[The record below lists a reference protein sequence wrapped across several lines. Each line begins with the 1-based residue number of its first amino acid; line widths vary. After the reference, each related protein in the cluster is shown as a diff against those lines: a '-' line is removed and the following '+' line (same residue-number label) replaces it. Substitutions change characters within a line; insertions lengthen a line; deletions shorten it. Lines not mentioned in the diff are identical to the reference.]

1 MGSWEVKNGKL
12 GKLQQV
18 LEHAFYNTE
27 IIELETMEDEAI
39 SNTAKRNRG
48 FSPMFQ
54 SIWQEKRSSKVTI
67 DNIHRILNSFLAWLK
82 DENLEIMQIIAVN
95 LELWY

>member
-1 MGSWEVKNGKL
+1 
-12 GKLQQV
+12 
-18 LEHAFYNTE
+18 
-27 IIELETMEDEAI
+27 
-39 SNTAKRNRG
+39 
-48 FSPMFQ
+48 MFQ